1 MICRMEFDIFFGILI
16 FDPKG
21 GFCKGKSAVVYA
33 RTCFVQYFKVF
44 LRQETVNVLLLVL
57 SGI

>member
-1 MICRMEFDIFFGILI
+1 MEFDIFFGILI

-44 LRQETVNVLLLVL
+44 LRQETVNVLLLAL